1 MRNLAIY
8 FAALGTLLLFVTFN
22 IHNNKAPLNYRSEI
36 YADKAGYY
44 VYLPALFLYDFNPE
58 NFPEKVDSISGQG
71 FLFVQSNPHK
81 PQRVV
86 FTKYPCGVAILDA
99 PFFAFAHQYCKLNNI
114 TADGF
119 SVPYHRARSVAAW
132 FYVMFGLFL
141 VLTTLKRTTNF
152 KTSVLLGGTTLFLF
166 GTNLFYY
173 TVKDAGLSHNYSFF
187 LLALLIFFRTLV
199 FNPQKTIHYVW
210 LGLIAGLMVL
220 VRPIN
225 AVFLGV
231 FLFWNIT
238 SLSAAKS
245 LLFDHL
251 KQWVVLGLVMILLF
265 VPQLL
270 YYQYA
275 FGQYVNYSY
284 GNETFLFWKNPKIMN
299 VFLAFQNGWITNNP
313 AHLFTLAGIV
323 FMIRKNIDNGWRLL
337 VLVAGVG
344 LLYAAWWSWELGC
357 GLGHRGFVEFYA
369 VLMLPFIYSFNSVLN
384 LKNVW
389 KALLLGLLVLFVL
402 VNLKIIS
409 AYDNCWYG
417 NGPWDAGEWLD
428 LLTKPVYVK

>member
-1 MRNLAIY
+1 MRLIY
-8 FAALGTLLLFVTFN
+8 AYCFVLGIILLFVTFN
-22 IHNNKAPLNYRSEI
+22 IHNSKAPLNYRSEI

-114 TADGF
+114 PADGF

-132 FYVMFGLFL
+132 FYVMSGLFL
-141 VLTTLKRTTNF
+141 VLITLKRTTNV
-152 KTSVLLGGTTLFLF
+152 KPSVLLGGTTLFLF

-187 LLALLIFFRTLV
+187 LLALLIFFKTRV
-199 FNPQKTIHYVW
+199 FNPQKTAHYVW

-225 AVFLGV
+225 AVFLGL
-231 FLFWNIT
+231 FLFWGAT
-238 SLSAAKS
+238 SFSEAKTLFIAHIQKW
-245 LLFDHL
+245 LL
-251 KQWVVLGLVMILLF
+251 WVGVMLLLF

-284 GNETFLFWKNPKIMN
+284 GNEAFLFWKNPKIVN

-313 AHLFTLAGIV
+313 LHVFTLAGIV
-323 FMIRKNIDNGWRLL
+323 FMIRKNLVNGWRTMAI
-337 VLVAGVG
+337 VCGVG

-369 VLMLPFIYSFNSVLN
+369 VLLLPFLLVLQQI
-384 LKNVW
+384 LSMKTVR
-389 KALLLGLLVLFVL
+389 KALLLLLLGLFV
-402 VNLKIIS
+402 VINLKIIS

-417 NGPWDAGEWLD
+417 NGPWDAMEWLE

>member
-1 MRNLAIY
+1 
-8 FAALGTLLLFVTFN
+8 
-22 IHNNKAPLNYRSEI
+22 
-36 YADKAGYY
+36 
-44 VYLPALFLYDFNPE
+44 
-58 NFPEKVDSISGQG
+58 
-71 FLFVQSNPHK
+71 
-81 PQRVV
+81 
-86 FTKYPCGVAILDA
+86 
-99 PFFAFAHQYCKLNNI
+99 
-114 TADGF
+114 
-119 SVPYHRARSVAAW
+119 
-132 FYVMFGLFL
+132 MFGLFL
-141 VLTTLKRTTNF
+141 VLITLKRTTNF

-225 AVFLGV
+225 AVFLGL

-238 SLSAAKS
+238 SFSAAKS
-245 LLFDHL
+245 LFFDHL